1 MPKKF
6 TVTPWEVTGEIDY
19 DKLIREFGVK
29 PLDDKILKRLENHTG
44 DLHYFLKRK
53 IFFAHT
59 YFDTIL
65 DEVEKKHKFYL
76 YTGRAPSGPALPSG
90 FLSFPLIRKA

>member
-1 MPKKF
+1 MPKKYI
-6 TVTPWEVTGEIDY
+6 VTPWEVSGEIDY

-29 PLDDKILKRLENHTG
+29 PLDGKILGRLERNAG
-44 DLHYFLKRK
+44 SLHSFLKRK

-65 DEVEKKHKFYL
+65 EQHEKGSEFTW
-76 YTGRAPSGPALPSG
+76 YTARGPSGPGPPR
-90 FLSFPLIRKA
+90 PLGP